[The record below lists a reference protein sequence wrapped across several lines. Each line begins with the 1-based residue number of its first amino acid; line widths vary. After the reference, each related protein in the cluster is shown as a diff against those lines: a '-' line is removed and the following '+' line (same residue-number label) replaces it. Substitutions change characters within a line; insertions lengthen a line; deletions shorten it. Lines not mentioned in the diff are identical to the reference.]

1 MASPFTR
8 LRLAQDKPV
17 PCDTIACCAVRDGPM
32 SDDRVYCSDLCLA
45 AGEPMLG
52 TAVEVD
58 VWLLLEYKPA
68 WKPKALEDNDLA
80 PRTRDWLD
88 RTLAAVAESGRKAR
102 AQFIRR
108 PELDTDETTLFIA
121 EAGVLKRFRS
131 LGYDDIQ
138 GLSLD
143 SPRFEEVQETHYFVC
158 TNGQRDLCCARYG
171 LPAYAELRTLVGN
184 RTWQTTHLGGHRFA
198 PNVLVLPQGAI
209 YGRVFPAEVGAF
221 VETIE
226 AGALST
232 NHLRGRSAYS
242 PEAQVAEALLDGA
255 QKLRSVDDGTVT
267 FETANGTAAVD
278 IQPAATPLEV
288 IASCGRTEPEA
299 VFPLQ
304 PVGRPRQETA

>member
-1 MASPFTR
+1 
-8 LRLAQDKPV
+8 
-17 PCDTIACCAVRDGPM
+17 M
-32 SDDRVYCSDLCLA
+32 SDDRAYCSDLCLA

-58 VWLLLEYKPA
+58 VWLLLEYKTA

-80 PRTRDWLD
+80 LRTRDWLD

-108 PELDTDETTLFIA
+108 PELDTDETTLFIG
-121 EAGVLKRFRS
+121 EEGTLKRFRS
-131 LGYDDIQ
+131 LGYDELQ
-138 GLSLD
+138 GLELD
-143 SPRFEEVQETHYFVC
+143 SPRFEEVPETHYFVC

-171 LPAYAELRTLVGN
+171 LPAYAELRALVGS
-184 RTWQTTHLGGHRFA
+184 RAWQTTHLGGHRFA
-198 PNVLVLPQGAI
+198 PNVLVLSQGAI
-209 YGRVFPAEVGAF
+209 YGRVFPEKVADF

-232 NHLRGRSAYS
+232 DHLRGRSAYS
-242 PEAQVAEALLDGA
+242 PEAQVAEALLDGPGT
-255 QKLRSVDDGTVT
+255 LRSVDGGTVT
-267 FETANGTAAVD
+267 FETANGIATVD

-288 IASCGRTEPEA
+288 IASCGKTEPEA

-304 PVGRPRQETA
+304 QVGRPRRETA

>member
-1 MASPFTR
+1 
-8 LRLAQDKPV
+8 
-17 PCDTIACCAVRDGPM
+17 M
-32 SDDRVYCSDLCLA
+32 SDNRVYCADLCLA
-45 AGEPMLG
+45 SGEPMLG

-68 WKPKALEDNDLA
+68 WRPKALEDNDLSA
-80 PRTRDWLD
+80 RTRDWLD
-88 RTLAAVAESGRKAR
+88 RTLAAVAESGRKIR

-108 PELDTDETTLFIA
+108 PEIDTDETTLFIA
-121 EAGVLKRFRS
+121 EEGTLKRFHS
-131 LGYDDIQ
+131 HGYDDVH

-143 SPRFEEVQETHYFVC
+143 SPDFEEVPQAHYFVC

-171 LPAYAELRTLVGN
+171 LPAYAQLRALAGN

-209 YGRVFPAEVGAF
+209 YGRVFPDEVADF

-226 AGALST
+226 TGALSR

-242 PEAQVAEALLDGA
+242 PEAQVAEAHLDGVRR
-255 QKLRSVDDGTVT
+255 LRSVDGGKVT
-267 FETANGTAAVD
+267 FETEGGIATVD

-288 IASCGRTEPEA
+288 IASCGKTEPEA

-304 PVGRPRQETA
+304 PAGRPRRETA

>member
-1 MASPFTR
+1 MEAQGARGQRPF
-8 LRLAQDKPV
+8 
-17 PCDTIACCAVRDGPM
+17 
-32 SDDRVYCSDLCLA
+32 
-45 AGEPMLG
+45 
-52 TAVEVD
+52 
-58 VWLLLEYKPA
+58 
-68 WKPKALEDNDLA
+68 A

-88 RTLAAVAESGRKAR
+88 RTLAAIAESGRKAR

-121 EAGVLKRFRS
+121 EEGALKRFRG
-131 LGYDDIQ
+131 LGYDDIR

-143 SPRFEEVQETHYFVC
+143 SPRFEEVGETHYFVC

-171 LPAYAELRTLVGN
+171 LPAYAELRALAGN

-209 YGRVFPAEVGAF
+209 YGRVFPEEVADF

-226 AGALST
+226 TGALSR

-255 QKLRSVDDGTVT
+255 GRLRSVDGGTVT
-267 FETANGTAAVD
+267 FETRNGIAAVD
-278 IQPAATPLEV
+278 IQPAETPLEI

-304 PVGRPRQETA
+304 PVGRPRRETA

>member
-1 MASPFTR
+1 
-8 LRLAQDKPV
+8 
-17 PCDTIACCAVRDGPM
+17 M

-45 AGEPMLG
+45 SGEPMPG

-58 VWLLLEYKPA
+58 VWLLLEYRPA
-68 WKPKALEDNDLA
+68 WKPKAIEDNDLA
-80 PRTRDWLD
+80 RRTRDWLD
-88 RTLAAVAESGRKAR
+88 RTLAGIAKSGRKAR

-121 EAGVLKRFRS
+121 EAGTLKRFRS
-131 LGYDDIQ
+131 LGYDDMQ
-138 GLSLD
+138 GLTLD
-143 SPRFEEVQETHYFVC
+143 SPRFEEVPETHYFVC

-171 LPAYAELRTLVGN
+171 LPAYAALRTLAGS

-209 YGRVFPAEVGAF
+209 YGRVFPEEVGAF

-226 AGALST
+226 TGALSRC
-232 NHLRGRSAYS
+232 HLRGRSAYS
-242 PEAQVAEALLDGA
+242 PEAQVAEAFLHGA
-255 QKLRSVDDGTVT
+255 QKLRSVDGPTVT

-278 IQPAATPLEV
+278 IQPAATPLEI

-304 PVGRPRQETA
+304 PVGRPRRETA

>member
-1 MASPFTR
+1 
-8 LRLAQDKPV
+8 
-17 PCDTIACCAVRDGPM
+17 M

-45 AGEPMLG
+45 SGEPMPG

-80 PRTRDWLD
+80 PRTREWLD
-88 RTLAAVAESGRKAR
+88 HTLANVAESGRKAR

-121 EAGVLKRFRS
+121 EEGALKRFRS
-131 LGYDDIQ
+131 LGHDDIQ

-143 SPRFEEVQETHYFVC
+143 SSRFEEVPETHYFVC

-171 LPAYAELRTLVGN
+171 LPAYAELRTLVGG

-198 PNVLVLPQGAI
+198 PNVLVLPQGAV
-209 YGRVFPAEVGAF
+209 YGRVFPEDVGAF

-226 AGALST
+226 TGALSRC
-232 NHLRGRSAYS
+232 HLRGRSAYS
-242 PEAQVAEALLDGA
+242 PEAQVAEAHLDGVRE
-255 QKLRSVDDGTVT
+255 LRSVDGGTVT
-267 FETANGTAAVD
+267 FETESGIATVD
-278 IQPAATPLEV
+278 IQLAATPLEV
-288 IASCGRTEPEA
+288 IASCDRTEPEA

-304 PVGRPRQETA
+304 PVERPRRETA

>member
-1 MASPFTR
+1 
-8 LRLAQDKPV
+8 
-17 PCDTIACCAVRDGPM
+17 M

-58 VWLLLEYKPA
+58 VWLLLDYKPA
-68 WKPKALEDNDLA
+68 WKPKALENNDLA

-88 RTLAAVAESGRKAR
+88 HTLAGIAEGGRKAR

-121 EAGVLKRFRS
+121 EEGTLKRFRS
-131 LGYDDIQ
+131 LGYDDIL

-143 SPRFEEVQETHYFVC
+143 SPRFEEVQEAHYFVC

-209 YGRVFPAEVGAF
+209 YGRVFPEEIAAF

-226 AGALST
+226 TGALSRC
-232 NHLRGRSAYS
+232 HLRGRSAYS
-242 PEAQVAEALLDGA
+242 PEAQAAEALLDGA
-255 QKLRSVDDGTVT
+255 GRLRSVDGGTVT
-267 FETANGTAAVD
+267 FETANGTATVNV
-278 IQPAATPLEV
+278 QPATKPLEV
-288 IASCGRTEPEA
+288 IASCGKTETEA

-304 PVGRPRQETA
+304 PVGHPRPETA